1 MSSRERRGARRPRA
15 SDILGD
21 GVGHGAHPALSE
33 RQFALIARA
42 IADPRRFSMLRAITG
57 EGSLPCSCLTEAH
70 DVSAA
75 TVSHHL
81 KELEA
86 AGLIDSIREG
96 KFVRLVFRRS
106 TLEAYL
112 RRLSDL

>member
-1 MSSRERRGARRPRA
+1 M
-15 SDILGD
+15 GD
-21 GVGHGAHPALSE
+21 VLAGEAELVTDPALSE

-42 IADPRRFSMLRAITG
+42 IADPRRFSMLREIAAN
-57 EGSLPCSCLTEAH
+57 GSLPCSCLTEAH

-86 AGLIDSIREG
+86 AGLIDSVREG
-96 KFVRLVFRRS
+96 KFVRLVFRRG
-106 TLEAYL
+106 TYDAYL
-112 RRLSDL
+112 RRLSEL